1 MDARNSEIKSH
12 FQLLIIII
20 ILIYRFSHFYIL
32 YTSKNR
38 DIDSHYKP
46 FNSLLYTPPKYYL
59 PRVNMFHE
67 SSIKIDTFFS
77 KVFVCW
83 IIALKIS
90 RIIFTYVSKI
100 RHKLSIIPPRY
111 SHLHIINLLK
121 NLEKSLHQMV
131 IFLTNSLTCIA
142 APLWLVLHCC
152 RRVWMPSLSMLCWA
166 ARPELECESEPT
178 EGDRGPG
185 ILSIKS

>member
-1 MDARNSEIKSH
+1 MCQCLLKPTIPFFDIKIKMAIVGFKIIILAKIKQAFNEFCDNALIKVRNSYHVLHAWICVCGSSSRRRPTEIHRYSATLMDARNSEIKSH

-32 YTSKNR
+32 YTAKNR

-83 IIALKIS
+83 IIALKIF
-90 RIIFTYVSKI
+90 RIIFI
-100 RHKLSIIPPRY
+100 
-111 SHLHIINLLK
+111 
-121 NLEKSLHQMV
+121 
-131 IFLTNSLTCIA
+131 
-142 APLWLVLHCC
+142 
-152 RRVWMPSLSMLCWA
+152 
-166 ARPELECESEPT
+166 
-178 EGDRGPG
+178 
-185 ILSIKS
+185 